1 MRMLNKTLH
10 HRWFFLDVCKF
21 NQIIRDMRKKCSRL
35 LFLTFKVV
43 LFLHVFALSTYA
55 QKQTI
60 KIYEFSLNEDI
71 NASAWRNTSQAFA
84 KASLEKADVILI
96 KMNTFGGALNF
107 ADSIRRI
114 ILDSPIKSIVFIDH
128 NAASAGALISLA
140 CDKIYMTKGSS
151 IGAASVVNQAGE
163 VLPEKY
169 QSYMRGLMRTT
180 AEAKGRNPDIAEAF
194 VDPDVDLPTIKEK
207 GKVLTLTSSE
217 ALEVGISNGTV
228 KNIEEVFSME
238 GIENPQII
246 AHQVTFMDSL
256 MGFLTNPAVQ
266 GFLIVLIMGGIYFE
280 LSTPGIGLPLLVA
293 VLSAILYFSPL
304 YLEGLAAHWEIMLFV
319 IGVVLLL
326 LEIFVIPG
334 FGVAGISGI
343 AFIVCSFAFSMV
355 ANDGFDFSLT
365 APDSLFRSFMV
376 VILSIVGALILAV
389 VFGKGILKT
398 KAFKRLVLSE
408 EQKADSGYV
417 SSVMDINLMNK
428 VGVAKTDLRPSGKVE
443 IEDVYYDAVSL
454 GGYVDKGSTIYV
466 VKHENYNLFVRIK
479 VDDSEVLE

>member
-35 LFLTFKVV
+35 LFLTFK
-43 LFLHVFALSTYA
+43 LFLFLSVFVLSAYA
-55 QKQTI
+55 QEERTKV
-60 KIYEFSLNEDI
+60 YEFSINEDI

-194 VDPDVDLPTIKEK
+194 VDPEVDLPLIKEK

-217 ALEVGISNGTV
+217 ALEVGISDGTV
-228 KNIEEVFSME
+228 KNIQEVFSME
-238 GIENPQII
+238 GIENPQIT
-246 AHQVTFMDSL
+246 AHEVTFMDSL

-280 LSTPGIGLPLLVA
+280 LSTPGVGLPLLVA
-293 VLSAILYFSPL
+293 VLSAVLYFSPL

-376 VILSIVGALILAV
+376 VILSIVGALVFAV
-389 VFGKGILKT
+389 IFGKGILKT

-443 IEDVYYDAVSL
+443 IEGVYYDAVSL
-454 GGYVDKGSTIYV
+454 GGYVDKGSRIYV

-479 VDDSEVLE
+479 DDDSEVVV